1 MADNR
6 PTEQTT
12 MGTLGNILWVVLGG
26 GLPLFLGYLVAG
38 AVLAITVVGFP
49 FAVATWRLGGYAL
62 LPFNAR
68 VEDRKESLG
77 SGCLGMVFN
86 ILWLVVFGW
95 GFALAHLGS
104 ALVCAVTIIG
114 IPFAV
119 AHLKLAM
126 LAFWPFGKEIV

>member
-1 MADNR
+1 
-6 PTEQTT
+6 

-26 GLPLFLGYLVAG
+26 GLPLFFGYLVAG
-38 AVLAITVVGFP
+38 AVLAITIVGFP
-49 FAVATWRLGGYAL
+49 FAVATWRLGWYAL
-62 LPFNAR
+62 LPFNSR
-68 VEDRKESLG
+68 IEDRKESLG

-86 ILWLVVFGW
+86 IIWLVVFGW

-104 ALVCAVTIIG
+104 ALVCAVTIVG